1 MSVFRNVVL
10 TFKSKDDCENYIT
23 RYSGYVP
30 TLGGSG
36 LEKLVICRLTPD
48 SVLVFAVFTSEE
60 DAQKN
65 LEKVS
70 EWREL
75 NRFEFQDQMVLDG
88 NVEGEW
94 DFTK

>member
-23 RYSGYVP
+23 RYSEYVP
-30 TLGGSG
+30 TLEGSG
-36 LEKLVICRLTPD
+36 IEKLVICRLTPD
-48 SVLVFAVFTSEE
+48 SILVFAVFTSEE
-60 DAQKN
+60 DAKKI
-65 LEKVS
+65 LEKAT
-70 EWREL
+70 EWRDL

-88 NVEGEW
+88 RVEGEW